1 LDPHVTQAH
10 ADTTV
15 IRDDSSYH
23 CDKVN
28 RMKFTGLD
36 PSLALV
42 RKWMFIVLF
51 DFVLFKA
58 FACKTESE
66 FDDLIMKLRQV
77 KNDLFLMEIFII
89 FS

>member
-1 LDPHVTQAH
+1 
-10 ADTTV
+10 
-15 IRDDSSYH
+15 
-23 CDKVN
+23 
-28 RMKFTGLD
+28 
-36 PSLALV
+36 
-42 RKWMFIVLF
+42 MFIVLF